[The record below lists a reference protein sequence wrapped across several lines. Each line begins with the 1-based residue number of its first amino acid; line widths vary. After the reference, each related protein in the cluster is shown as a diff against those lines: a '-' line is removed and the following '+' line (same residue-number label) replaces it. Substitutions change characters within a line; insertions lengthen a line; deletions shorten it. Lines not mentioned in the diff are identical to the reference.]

1 LCGGL
6 PGQRAASRSK
16 IVAVY
21 FLRRVLL
28 TIPVWFAILT
38 LVFLMRPLVPGDP
51 VKIMFFGRANSA
63 EVVENMRRDLG
74 LDKPLWNQY
83 LIYVKGVL
91 QGDLGTSITTKRP
104 VLDEIKERYPET
116 LKLAIASLF
125 VSTLVGLVAG
135 ILAAVYK
142 DSLIDTMA
150 MIFALAGLS
159 MPAFWFGLLM
169 IYFFSVRL
177 GWFSVIPDGSLK
189 SLVMPAVTL
198 GLIASS
204 VIARLVRSSML
215 EVLGQDYIRTA
226 RAKGLTERRVLLR
239 HGLGNALIPIVTI
252 LGLQFGGLLSGAFI
266 IEAVFAWHGIGE
278 LGVNAFAKR
287 DFPLIQGIVLVVATS
302 YVLVNL
308 AVDLIYAFLDPRI
321 KLS

>member
-1 LCGGL
+1 M
-6 PGQRAASRSK
+6 AT
-16 IVAVY
+16 Y
-21 FLRRVLL
+21 FLRRILM

-51 VKIMFFGRANSA
+51 VKIMFFGRSSSP
-63 EVVENMRRDLG
+63 EVIENMRHQLG
-74 LDKPLWNQY
+74 LDKPIQVQY
-83 LIYVKGVL
+83 WDYVKGVL
-91 QGDLGTSITTKRP
+91 QGDLGTSITTKKP

-116 LKLAIASLF
+116 LKLAVASLL
-125 VSTLVGLVAG
+125 VSAFVGLVAG

-142 DSLIDTMA
+142 DSLIDTVA
-150 MIFALAGLS
+150 MVFALAGLS

-177 GWFSVIPDGSLK
+177 GWFTVIPDGSLK
-189 SLVMPAVTL
+189 SLVLPAVTL

-226 RAKGLTERRVLLR
+226 RSKGLKERQVLIR
-239 HGLGNALIPIVTI
+239 HALGNALIPIVTI

-278 LGVNAFAKR
+278 LGVQAFAKR

-302 YVLVNL
+302 YVIVNL
-308 AVDLIYAFLDPRI
+308 VVDLVYAFLDPRI